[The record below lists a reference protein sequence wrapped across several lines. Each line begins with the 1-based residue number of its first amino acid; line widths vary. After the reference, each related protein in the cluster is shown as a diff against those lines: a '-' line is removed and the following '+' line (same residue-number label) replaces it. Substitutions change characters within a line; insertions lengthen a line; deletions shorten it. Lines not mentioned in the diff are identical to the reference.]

1 MQIPMTQKKIIPIIP
16 HSEGPEIADET
27 SACSSAEPY
36 ALMVLGDSMLPE
48 FEEGEIIII
57 EPEGLAHDGSYVIAW
72 HKDEYIFRQ
81 LVQHGERWYLKPLND
96 LYSTDEVPGLE
107 VVKGVITQKKKP
119 GRRSSMKSY

>member
-1 MQIPMTQKKIIPIIP
+1 MAQKKIIPIIP
-16 HSEGPEIADET
+16 LNNGQETADEA
-27 SACSSAEPY
+27 SACSSAEPF

-81 LVQHGERWYLKPLND
+81 LMQHSDRWYLKPLND
-96 LYSTDEVPGLE
+96 LYPTDEVPGLE

-119 GRRSSMKSY
+119 GKRSSMKSYS

>member
-1 MQIPMTQKKIIPIIP
+1 MTQKKIIPIIP
-16 HSEGPEIADET
+16 LNKGPEIADET

-57 EPEGLAHDGSYVIAW
+57 EPEGLAHDGSYVVAW

-81 LVQHGERWYLKPLND
+81 LVQHGDRWYLKPLND

-107 VVKGVITQKKKP
+107 VVKGVVTQKKKP
-119 GRRSSMKSY
+119 GKRSSMKSYS